1 LPVGGTVPGTT
12 VPGSTISPGGSAA
25 TLFPTLA
32 PSGSSASIAGGERQV
47 ASTSSP
53 TSGNTHVGVELAGLF
68 ALAAAFVLAVT
79 RVSVR
84 RPPAAGQG
92 GAHGTAPL
100 PPVPGEPPSD
110 GAGGTE

>member
-1 LPVGGTVPGTT
+1 
-12 VPGSTISPGGSAA
+12 
-25 TLFPTLA
+25 
-32 PSGSSASIAGGERQV
+32 
-47 ASTSSP
+47 
-53 TSGNTHVGVELAGLF
+53 VELAGLF